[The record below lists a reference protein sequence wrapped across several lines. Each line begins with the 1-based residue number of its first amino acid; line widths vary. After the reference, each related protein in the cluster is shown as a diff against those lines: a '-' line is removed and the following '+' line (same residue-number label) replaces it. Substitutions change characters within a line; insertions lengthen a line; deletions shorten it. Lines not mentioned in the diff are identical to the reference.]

1 MKSNW
6 HGVDFIS
13 TDSLTSEGLTELFDR
28 ADAMKQLVEEKG
40 GNDALRGRVMASL
53 FYEPSSRTFG
63 SFAAA
68 MQRLGGGVIPLNMSQ
83 SSVVKGESLSDTAK
97 VFSSYADVIV
107 MRNPEVGSAQTM
119 AESATVPVISAGDG
133 IGEHPTQ
140 ALLDAYTIRAEL
152 GGSLEKLHIVMVGE
166 MAHYRPVNS
175 LAKLLA
181 LFPGIKLSF
190 VAGPEFSLQEGVRDY
205 LKAHNVDF
213 TEHEDLDDVI
223 ESADA
228 LYVTRPKKEF
238 IAPELYEKA
247 LGKYRVDTATV
258 AKMKPNSIVMHAL
271 PRLDEIAI
279 EVDADPRAVYL
290 TKQMK
295 NGMYTR
301 MALLDLII
309 NG

>member
-1 MKSNW
+1 MSSTW
-6 HGVDFIS
+6 HGQDFIS
-13 TDSLTSEGLTELFDR
+13 IDSLTREALTELFDK
-28 ADAMKQLVEEKG
+28 ADTMKQLVAEKG

-63 SFAAA
+63 SFMAA
-68 MQRLGGGVIPLNMSQ
+68 MQRLGGSVIPLNMAN
-83 SSVVKGESLSDTAK
+83 SSVAKGESLEDTAK

-107 MRNPEVGSAQTM
+107 MRNPAVGSAQTM
-119 AESATVPVISAGDG
+119 AESAWVPVISAGDG

-152 GGSLEKLHIVMVGE
+152 GTFEHIYIVLVGE
-166 MAHYRPVNS
+166 MAHYRPINS

-181 LFPGIKLSF
+181 LFPNIKLSI
-190 VAGPEFSLQEGVRDY
+190 VAAPEFGLQSATREY
-205 LKAHNVDF
+205 LQAKKVNF
-213 TEHEDLDDVI
+213 SEHEDLDDVI
-223 ESADA
+223 ADADA

-238 IAPELYEKA
+238 IPEELYLKA
-247 LGKYRVDTATV
+247 LGKYRIDATTLK
-258 AKMKPNSIVMHAL
+258 KMKPTSIVMHAL
-271 PRLDEIAI
+271 PRLDEIAT

-290 TKQMK
+290 TKQMT

>member
-1 MKSNW
+1 MASSWQGK
-6 HGVDFIS
+6 DFIS
-13 TDSLTSEGLTELFDR
+13 IDALTHDSLTELFDK
-28 ADAMKQLVEEKG
+28 ADDMKKLVETKG
-40 GNDALRGRVMASL
+40 GNDALKGRVMAAL

-63 SFAAA
+63 SFVSA
-68 MQRLGGGVIPLNMSQ
+68 MQRLGGGVIPLSMGN
-83 SSVVKGESLSDTAK
+83 SSVAKGESLEDTAN

-107 MRNPEVGSAQTM
+107 MRNPDVGSAQTL
-119 AESATVPVISAGDG
+119 ASHAWVPVISAGDG

-152 GGSLEKLHIVMVGE
+152 GTFDDIHVVFVGE

-181 LFPGIKLSF
+181 LFPKIQLSF
-190 VAGPEFSLQEGVRDY
+190 VSGPQFALQPVVRDY
-205 LKAHNVDF
+205 LKEKQVNF
-213 TEHEDLDDVI
+213 SEHEDLDDVI
-223 ESADA
+223 TGADA

-238 IAPELYEKA
+238 IPAELYEAA
-247 LGKYRVDTATV
+247 LGKYRVDMQV
-258 AKMKPNSIVMHAL
+258 VSKMKPSSIVMHAL
-271 PRLDEIAI
+271 PRLDEIAV

-290 TKQMK
+290 KKQMK
-295 NGMYTR
+295 NGVYTR